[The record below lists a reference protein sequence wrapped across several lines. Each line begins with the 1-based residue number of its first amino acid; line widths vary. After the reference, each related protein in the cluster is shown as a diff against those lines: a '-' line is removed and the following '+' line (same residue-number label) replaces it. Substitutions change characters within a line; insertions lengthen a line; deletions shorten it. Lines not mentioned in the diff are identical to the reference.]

1 MSNGKL
7 NINSY
12 NHYPETW
19 DEMYDDNVDIRS
31 HYLKFAEVI
40 KSLSQD
46 DLTKKVDFL
55 LFKNSFSLTGISA
68 FSIILS
74 FRYFQVPSSYRI
86 TSSPVSVTA
95 LIWAVKNCTEISINP
110 VIRIF
115 TRFHNSYK
123 SICI

>member
-46 DLTKKVDFL
+46 DLTKKVDFSSQ
-55 LFKNSFSLTGISA
+55 LFLNQGITFTVYNNSKGTEKIFPYDIIPRIITAKEWHKVESGIK
-68 FSIILS
+68 
-74 FRYFQVPSSYRI
+74 QRI
-86 TSSPVSVTA
+86 KA
-95 LIWAVKNCTEISINP
+95 LNLFIKDTYSNQFI
-110 VIRIF
+110 
-115 TRFHNSYK
+115 YK
-123 SICI
+123 DGI

>member
-46 DLTKKVDFL
+46 DLTKKVDFSSQ
-55 LFKNSFSLTGISA
+55 LFLNQGITFTVYNNSKGTEKIFPYD
-68 FSIILS
+68 II
-74 FRYFQVPSSYRI
+74 PRI
-86 TSSPVSVTA
+86 ITA
-95 LIWAVKNCTEISINP
+95 KE
-110 VIRIF
+110 
-115 TRFHNSYK
+115 
-123 SICI
+123 